1 MSSSKLKASDR
12 QAIFKKLA
20 TALKKKYGG
29 SVPKVRYNVLDTLL
43 FACCLENVTHEQA
56 EAAFERLLE
65 SFDDLNVVRVSSV
78 REIEEALGDVDE
90 SAWKALRIRECL
102 QYVFEKHYAFDFE
115 PLKRKTMDAAE
126 KELAKIRHLSAFI
139 RLYTLQNALDSHV
152 VPLDDLQTEI
162 LIWLGFV
169 EPETTPEK
177 AAEEVKSS
185 LRKNDVALMCHL
197 LRQLGTDRKYKGTFR
212 VTRTLINS
220 GELDP
225 QHAVERLEKHLK
237 SPTSARKKVRKKP
250 ATAARKSK
258 PAARTAGG
266 KASKKVSR
274 KKPAAPKATKRPA
287 RKK

>member
-29 SVPKVRYNVLDTLL
+29 SIPKHKYNVLDTLL
-43 FACCLENVTHEQA
+43 FACCLENVTHDDA

-65 SFDDLNVVRVSSV
+65 AFDDLNVVRVSSV
-78 REIEEALGDVDE
+78 KEIEQALGEVDE
-90 SAWKALRIRECL
+90 VAWKALRIRECL

-126 KELAKIRHLSAFI
+126 KELAKIPHMSAFV

-152 VPLDDLQTEI
+152 VPLDDIQTEI

-169 EPETTPEK
+169 EPGTTPDK

-197 LRQLGTDRKYKGTFR
+197 LRQLGTDKKYKGTFR
-212 VTRTLINS
+212 VSKTLINS
-220 GELDP
+220 GEMDP
-225 QHAVERLEKHLK
+225 QNAVERLEKHLK
-237 SPTSARKKVRKKP
+237 SPAAARKKVRKKP
-250 ATAARKSK
+250 ASAARKTK
-258 PAARTAGG
+258 PATG
-266 KASKKVSR
+266 KTSKKVTR
-274 KKPAAPKATKRPA
+274 KKPAAKKTTKRPA